1 MRTCLEV
8 SIFGML
14 LLRQGWGLNK
24 KDLELKTHFNWGGI
38 NEGLINMGV
47 ALSAKYCSLGVVI
60 LTNLNG

>member
-1 MRTCLEV
+1 
-8 SIFGML
+8 ML

-24 KDLELKTHFNWGGI
+24 EDLELKTHFNWGGI

-47 ALSAKYCSLGVVI
+47 ALSGKYCSLGVVI